1 MKIGKLTSGETW
13 KHEPTAPASALT
25 IGRLAKAAEVNVET
39 IRYYQR
45 TDLMRTPTK
54 LPGEIRCYHHE
65 DLSRLHFIRRAKQ
78 LGFSLKDIRA
88 LLQLDEKN
96 CDDVRELAEHKL
108 IDVHKRI
115 SDLESV
121 AKSLSAMIRQC
132 KSSDQPACPII
143 DSLTPSGT

>member
-1 MKIGKLTSGETW
+1 MKSELARS
-13 KHEPTAPASALT
+13 APSLT
-25 IGRLAKAAEVNVET
+25 IGQLARAAEVNVET

-45 TDLMRTPTK
+45 TGLMRTPAK
-54 LPGEIRCYHHE
+54 PLGEIRRYPPD
-65 DLSRLHFIRRAKQ
+65 DLSRLRFIRRAKE
-78 LGFSLKDIRA
+78 LGFSLKDIHA
-88 LLQLDEKN
+88 LLQLDETS

-132 KSSDQPACPII
+132 ESSDQPACPII

>member
-1 MKIGKLTSGETW
+1 MVQNKTELKIGPPFSIGQL
-13 KHEPTAPASALT
+13 ARAASVH
-25 IGRLAKAAEVNVET
+25 IET

-45 TDLMRTPTK
+45 LELMPTPIK
-54 LPGEIRCYHHE
+54 PLGGIRRYHDD
-65 DLSRLHFIRRAKQ
+65 DLSRLRFIRRAKE
-78 LGFSLKDIRA
+78 LGFSLKDIHA

-121 AKSLSAMIRQC
+121 AKSLSTMIHQC
-132 KSSDQPACPII
+132 ESSDQPACPII
-143 DSLTPSGT
+143 DSLTPPGADIIHKSP

>member
-1 MKIGKLTSGETW
+1 MKNNPVRS
-13 KHEPTAPASALT
+13 PNFLT
-25 IGRLAKAAEVNVET
+25 IGQLAKAAEVNVET

-45 TDLMRTPTK
+45 TGLMCTPTK
-54 LPGEIRCYHHE
+54 PLGRIRRYHQD
-65 DLSRLHFIRRAKQ
+65 DLSRLRFIRRAKK
-78 LGFSLKDIRA
+78 LGFSLKDIHA

-132 KSSDQPACPII
+132 ETSDQPACPII
-143 DSLTPSGT
+143 DSFSQK